1 VEKRNTNDHREKL
14 RYLSIEDV
22 DKLLVATG
30 DMNLMTL
37 HVRFISQWDEYTT
50 DEKHK
55 QTCFKTSYPQK

>member
-1 VEKRNTNDHREKL
+1 
-14 RYLSIEDV
+14 LSIEDV